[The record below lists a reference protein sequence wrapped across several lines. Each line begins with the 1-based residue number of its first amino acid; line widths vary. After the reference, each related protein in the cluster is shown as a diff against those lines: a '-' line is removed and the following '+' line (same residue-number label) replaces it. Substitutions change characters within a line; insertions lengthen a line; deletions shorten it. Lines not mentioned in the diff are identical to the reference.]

1 MADDE
6 SLRSRP
12 HRAASI
18 SAAGRQRKGTCY
30 HTECGA
36 LFLSESVER
45 QGKFE
50 KPRRFRRTPPSDFI
64 EVRLQGK
71 SARSAP
77 CLRVPEDGTKNPAPA
92 DAGAG
97 LQRVEKAFSTRCCKF
112 FCTEKCRKLM
122 IQNERHPSWVSFVT
136 IFLPVAHIFRVY
148 RQSETPPVPGTHQT
162 LYRSA
167 ESYAS
172 IWNIKSSS
180 SSRVMPPNMAP
191 RSKRSSTA
199 ATSSLRK
206 AQPTSASDKGSSAQT
221 DRKSP

>member
-18 SAAGRQRKGTCY
+18 SAVGRQRKGTCY

-71 SARSAP
+71 SVRSAP
-77 CLRVPEDGTKNPAPA
+77 CLRVPEDGAKNPAPA

-112 FCTEKCRKLM
+112 FCTEKCRKTYDSKRKTPLLGFFR
-122 IQNERHPSWVSFVT
+122 NYLPSRR
-136 IFLPVAHIFRVY
+136 AHFRVY
-148 RQSETPPVPGTHQT
+148 RQSEILPVPGTYQT

-167 ESYAS
+167 EGYAS

-206 AQPTSASDKGSSAQT
+206 AQPTSASDRGSSAQT

>member
-77 CLRVPEDGTKNPAPA
+77 CLRVPEDGAKIPPRQMPGRDCSVSKKPFRHAA
-92 DAGAG
+92 AS
-97 LQRVEKAFSTRCCKF
+97 FSALKSA
-112 FCTEKCRKLM
+112 EKLM

-136 IFLPVAHIFRVY
+136 IFLPVAHIFRVD

-167 ESYAS
+167 EGYAS

-206 AQPTSASDKGSSAQT
+206 AQPTSASDRGFSAQT